1 MHDEVRVVEVR
12 PHMRLVHG
20 MRRPENW
27 LQLMRFGIVG
37 GVGFVVNLLV
47 YAALAE
53 GLGLEYHVAS
63 AFAWLVAVANNF
75 FMNRHWT
82 FDATHSR
89 PHGQAARFLVVSLV
103 AFAFSQVAL
112 TIFVEDVGLGK
123 VVAQAIAVLLSMPL
137 NFIGNKLWSF
147 RSPH

>member
-1 MHDEVRVVEVR
+1 
-12 PHMRLVHG
+12 MRLVHG